1 MRRSLILSVVLL
13 AFLFT
18 SCDSFT
24 GDVREPNDE
33 VNAEGVTSPTDVE
46 FLATGVRAAWANAY
60 GEITVVASLLSDQ
73 FRFGRNGDA
82 TFPTFRDIDEG
93 LIGED
98 NNSNDAINQFVGEYR
113 RLADDLITAANSVEF
128 GPDPVISQNQALFL
142 GNLHGANSRFLYAA
156 YMGNGPRTPGGAINE
171 SAFIPS
177 PAMYDSARVK
187 FERARALASSAAQ
200 QKFVNSAEAR
210 SALYAGTEFGS
221 NAGGYDN
228 ALQRAA
234 ELASQGLKQGDDP
247 VQVLFSTQVPT
258 PWFNDG
264 GPGRTQVVAQ
274 DGELNPNVSTYRNP
288 GAVRSFPEVVENNQA
303 ETGRIPL
310 AGMNSGGA
318 FDVDEGVIEF
328 AQAKFLE
335 RSSPINYLSWQEMN
349 LIRAELEIRGF
360 DAGSESALD
369 LVNAVRSSFDLSA
382 LSSLGGNES
391 ARLETIAQERDRT
404 LFALGQRL
412 IDQRRLDVVDWH
424 LVDDFQGRTTFQHL
438 PLNGDEL
445 NANPNL

>member
-1 MRRSLILSVVLL
+1 MRRSLIITVTLF
-13 AFLFT
+13 AFLLT

-33 VNAEGVTSPTDVE
+33 VNAEDLTSATDVE

-93 LIGED
+93 LIGQD
-98 NNSNDAINQFVGEYR
+98 NNSNDAVNQFIGEYR
-113 RLADDLITAANSVEF
+113 RLADDLIIGANNVEF
-128 GPDPVISQNQALFL
+128 GSNPPITRNQALFL
-142 GNLHGANSRFLYAA
+142 GNLHGANARFLYAA
-156 YMGNGPRTPGGAINE
+156 YMGSGPRTPGGVINR

-187 FERARALASSAAQ
+187 FERARALASDSSER
-200 QKFVNSAEAR
+200 KFVNSAEAR
-210 SALYAGTEFGS
+210 SALYAGTEFGV
-221 NAGGYDN
+221 NAGGYEN

-234 ELASQGLKQGDDP
+234 ELASQGLKEGDDP
-247 VQVLFSTQVPT
+247 IQVLFSTQVPT

-274 DGELNPNVSTYRNP
+274 GDTLNPVVDTYRNP
-288 GAVRSFPEVVENNQA
+288 EELREFSDVVENNPA
-303 ETGRIPL
+303 EANRIPL

-318 FDVDEGVIEF
+318 FDVDEGIIEF
-328 AQAKFLE
+328 AQAKFLT
-335 RSSPINYLSWQEMN
+335 RPSPINYLSWQEMN

-382 LSSLGGNES
+382 LSSLGDNES

-412 IDQRRLDVVDWH
+412 VDQRRLDVLEWH
-424 LVDDFQGRTTFQHL
+424 LVDEFQGRTTFQHL
-438 PLNGDEL
+438 PLNADEE